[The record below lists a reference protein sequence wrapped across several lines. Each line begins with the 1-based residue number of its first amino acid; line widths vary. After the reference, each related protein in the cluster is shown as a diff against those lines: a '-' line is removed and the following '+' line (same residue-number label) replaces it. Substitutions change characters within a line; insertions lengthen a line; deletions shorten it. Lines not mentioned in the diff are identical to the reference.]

1 MYVPD
6 DARVDMRSTAENI
19 GSHVVKVKKQR
30 LKRVRFHA
38 LRSIK
43 AGEELVWNYG
53 EQYWRHDRH
62 KIVL

>member
-1 MYVPD
+1 
-6 DARVDMRSTAENI
+6 MRSTAENI

-43 AGEELVWNYG
+43 AGDELVWNYG